1 MVFKPIKEINR
12 LRNEIKRLLRKGM
25 LDFLSLKSSSPG
37 HVLGELQL
45 TQLSLNF
52 QTYCYNLKIR
62 GLGAKLC
69 VAFLLFLFSQRVQAF

>member
-69 VAFLLFLFSQRVQAF
+69 VAFLLFLF